1 MPFYD
6 IICSVPQRSILGPL
20 LFILYII
27 DLKNVCNALDLIR
40 SHLDL
45 IRSHL
50 HSFYQGKF
58 RTAKNN
64 EWVKV
69 NKLSLNTKRYFPVLQ
84 IYSEG

>member
-1 MPFYD
+1 MPFHD

-40 SHLDL
+40 SHLY
-45 IRSHL
+45 
-50 HSFYQGKF
+50 SFYQGKF